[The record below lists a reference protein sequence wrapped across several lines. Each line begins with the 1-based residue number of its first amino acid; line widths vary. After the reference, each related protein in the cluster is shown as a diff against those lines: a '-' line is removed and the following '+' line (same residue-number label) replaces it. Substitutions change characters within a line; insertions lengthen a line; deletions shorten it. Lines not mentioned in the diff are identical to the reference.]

1 MNNYNELFNQAADHP
16 ETYWAQAAQD
26 IDWDKPWDNVL
37 DDSKAPLYRWFVGG
51 EMNTCYNAVDRHV
64 KAGRGEQAAL
74 IYDSAITTTKR
85 IVTYNE
91 LLDRVSKTAGA
102 LRGLGVEK
110 GDRVII
116 YMPMIPQ
123 AVFAMLACA
132 RIGAIH
138 SVVFGGFSAK
148 ELAKRIDD
156 CEPKVILTTSCGI
169 EPGHIVEYQ
178 PIVHEAE
185 RIAKHKIDYAVF
197 WQRSHHRIVFRD
209 NDINWKLWMEAA
221 DPVDCVPVKA
231 TDPLYILYTSGTT
244 GAPKGVLRD
253 HGGHAVALN
262 WTMKNLYNCNA
273 GDVFWAASDVG
284 WVVGH
289 SYICY
294 APLLAGCTSIIFEG
308 KPVGTPDAGVF
319 WRIVQEHNVKCLFTA
334 PTAIR
339 AIRREDSDGVHI
351 KRYDISC
358 LKSLFLAGEHCDPNT
373 MAWAK
378 EKLGVPVVDH
388 WWQTETAWAITANCL
403 GLDYNTAAE
412 NVTGRA
418 VPGYQ
423 LECLDDQGNPVEQG
437 QSGNIVAKLPLPPG
451 TLQTLWKN
459 DQRCIKSYFSDFAGY
474 YLTGDAGHQD
484 EHGNWHVM
492 GRIDDII
499 NVAGHRLSTGSM
511 EEALCAHSDIAEAAV
526 IGVKNRLKGQVPIGF
541 IVQKANIHR
550 NEDELCAEI
559 VKHMRDAL
567 GAVASFK
574 LVTVVHKLPKTRS
587 GKILRATMR
596 AMADDVPYNMPPTI
610 EDPLTLDEI
619 KAGLRRLGYP
629 RDQSLDIAVKEH
641 QTKEI

>member
-1 MNNYNELFNQAADHP
+1 MKDNYQVCFNQAANDP
-16 ETYWAQAAQD
+16 EAYWGEAAKA
-26 IDWDKPWDNVL
+26 IHWDTPYDKVL
-37 DDSKAPLYRWFVGG
+37 DDSTPPMYRWFTGG
-51 EMNTCYNAVDRHV
+51 MMNTCYNAVDRHV
-64 KAGRGEQAAL
+64 EAGRGDQAAL

-85 IVTYNE
+85 PITYNE

-102 LRGLGVEK
+102 LRDLGVEK
-110 GDRVII
+110 GDRVIV

-156 CEPKVILTTSCGI
+156 AKPKVILTTSCGI
-169 EPGHIVEYQ
+169 EPGRVVEYQ

-185 RIAKHKIDYAVF
+185 RLAEHKIEHAVF
-197 WQRSHHRIVFRD
+197 WQRSHHRITLRD
-209 NDINWKLWMEAA
+209 HDINWKTWMEAA
-221 DPVDCVPVKA
+221 DPVPCLPVES
-231 TDPLYILYTSGTT
+231 THPLYILYTSGTT

-253 HGGHAVALN
+253 HGGHAVALT
-262 WTMKNLYNCNA
+262 WTMKNLYNCEA

-319 WRIVQEHNVKCLFTA
+319 WRIVQEYGVKSLFTA

-351 KRYDISC
+351 NRYDVSS

-373 MAWAK
+373 MNWAK

-388 WWQTETAWAITANCL
+388 WWQTETGWAITANCL
-403 GLDYNTAAE
+403 GLDYEMDVDNIA
-412 NVTGRA
+412 GQA

-423 LECLDDQGNPVEQG
+423 IECFDDDGKPVEQG
-437 QSGNIVAKLPLPPG
+437 QSGNIVVKLPLPPG
-451 TLQTLWKN
+451 TLQTLWGN
-459 DQRCIKSYFSDFAGY
+459 DERCITSYFSDFEGY

-484 EHGNWHVM
+484 THGNWHVM

-541 IVQKANIHR
+541 IVQKANVHR
-550 NEDELCAEI
+550 DEAELCKEL
-559 VKHMRDAL
+559 VGHMREAL
-567 GAVASFK
+567 GAVAAFK
-574 LVTVVHKLPKTRS
+574 LVTVVNKLPKTRS

-596 AMADDVPYNMPPTI
+596 AMADDEPFNMPPTI
-610 EDPLTLDEI
+610 EDPFTLDEI
-619 KAGLRRLGYP
+619 KAGLRKLGYP
-629 RDQSLDIAVKEH
+629 RDQSVDLSEGPK
-641 QTKEI
+641 TKEI